1 MQKQVNAYRPFLGL
15 LTLFV
20 RFGLNPASVLE
31 RRREVLVRTEKES
44 DPMEVWS
51 TFAAGN
57 LCSTSVNLRFWEP
70 LAGEY
75 KRYDRRLVAVD
86 GAF

>member
-1 MQKQVNAYRPFLGL
+1 
-15 LTLFV
+15 
-20 RFGLNPASVLE
+20 
-31 RRREVLVRTEKES
+31 
-44 DPMEVWS
+44 MEVCS